1 MILWLIIFKIST
13 NITNYNKLAPEKQS
27 RIFLLCSS
35 CWKAEKCQLRNHFN
49 LLVTQYIK
57 IHGTWKQMRASVNNR
72 VVDYP
77 KMGNT
82 FTKIRTILYESK
94 Q

>member
-1 MILWLIIFKIST
+1 
-13 NITNYNKLAPEKQS
+13 
-27 RIFLLCSS
+27 
-35 CWKAEKCQLRNHFN
+35 
-49 LLVTQYIK
+49 
-57 IHGTWKQMRASVNNR
+57 MRASVNNR

-94 Q
+94 QWTTRKYKARWQ